1 MEIIKLKKDQYR
13 EVFKLAWEVFQ
24 EYEAPDYSKEGI
36 ESFYNSIHSEEYI
49 EQLKIF
55 GAFENEKLVGIIATR
70 NKGNH
75 IALFFVKSEEQN
87 KGIGRKLFKRICLE
101 NLSGKITVNSSPYAV
116 KVYHHLG
123 FNSIDTEKVI
133 DGIKYTPMEIHL
145 ENNRLE
151 LNNMIK
157 KLEDK
162 DDKVAYN
169 NLLELEKLAEQSDA
183 IYEYFDIFLEMLDNE
198 KSFIRVRGFRLIC
211 KNAKWDKYN
220 KIDNSIDKIL
230 QELNDEKPTSVRQC
244 LKAIA
249 EIVEYKKSLN
259 NKIKEKLLKINYLN
273 YKDSMQSLIF
283 KDVEKILMLINERE
297 G

>member
-1 MEIIKLKKDQYR
+1 
-13 EVFKLAWEVFQ
+13 
-24 EYEAPDYSKEGI
+24 
-36 ESFYNSIHSEEYI
+36 
-49 EQLKIF
+49 
-55 GAFENEKLVGIIATR
+55 
-70 NKGNH
+70 
-75 IALFFVKSEEQN
+75 
-87 KGIGRKLFKRICLE
+87 
-101 NLSGKITVNSSPYAV
+101 
-116 KVYHHLG
+116 
-123 FNSIDTEKVI
+123 
-133 DGIKYTPMEIHL
+133 MEIHL
-145 ENNRLE
+145 ENKKLE
-151 LNNMIK
+151 LDNMIR

-162 DDKVAYN
+162 DDKVAYS
-169 NLLELEKLAEQSDA
+169 NLLELEKLTEQSNEV
-183 IYEYFDIFLEMLDNE
+183 YKYFDKFIEMIDNE

-230 QELNDEKPTSVRQC
+230 QELNDEKPTAVRQC

-283 KDVEKILMLINERE
+283 KDVEKILKLINERD

>member
-1 MEIIKLKKDQYR
+1 
-13 EVFKLAWEVFQ
+13 
-24 EYEAPDYSKEGI
+24 
-36 ESFYNSIHSEEYI
+36 
-49 EQLKIF
+49 
-55 GAFENEKLVGIIATR
+55 
-70 NKGNH
+70 
-75 IALFFVKSEEQN
+75 
-87 KGIGRKLFKRICLE
+87 
-101 NLSGKITVNSSPYAV
+101 
-116 KVYHHLG
+116 
-123 FNSIDTEKVI
+123 
-133 DGIKYTPMEIHL
+133 
-145 ENNRLE
+145 
-151 LNNMIK
+151 
-157 KLEDK
+157 
-162 DDKVAYN
+162 
-169 NLLELEKLAEQSDA
+169 
-183 IYEYFDIFLEMLDNE
+183 MLDNE

>member
-1 MEIIKLKKDQYR
+1 MEIY
-13 EVFKLAWEVFQ
+13 
-24 EYEAPDYSKEGI
+24 
-36 ESFYNSIHSEEYI
+36 
-49 EQLKIF
+49 
-55 GAFENEKLVGIIATR
+55 
-70 NKGNH
+70 
-75 IALFFVKSEEQN
+75 
-87 KGIGRKLFKRICLE
+87 
-101 NLSGKITVNSSPYAV
+101 
-116 KVYHHLG
+116 
-123 FNSIDTEKVI
+123 
-133 DGIKYTPMEIHL
+133 L
-145 ENNRLE
+145 ENNSSE

-169 NLLELEKLAEQSDA
+169 NLLELEKIAEKSDA

-198 KSFIRVRGFRLIC
+198 KSFIKVRGFRLIC
-211 KNAKWDKYN
+211 KNAKWDKNN

-244 LKAIA
+244 LNAIA

-283 KDVEKILMLINERE
+283 KDVEKILKLINERE

>member
-1 MEIIKLKKDQYR
+1 MEIY
-13 EVFKLAWEVFQ
+13 
-24 EYEAPDYSKEGI
+24 
-36 ESFYNSIHSEEYI
+36 
-49 EQLKIF
+49 
-55 GAFENEKLVGIIATR
+55 
-70 NKGNH
+70 
-75 IALFFVKSEEQN
+75 
-87 KGIGRKLFKRICLE
+87 
-101 NLSGKITVNSSPYAV
+101 
-116 KVYHHLG
+116 
-123 FNSIDTEKVI
+123 
-133 DGIKYTPMEIHL
+133 L
-145 ENNRLE
+145 ENNSSE

-169 NLLELEKLAEQSDA
+169 NLLELEKIAEKSDA

-198 KSFIRVRGFRLIC
+198 KSFIKVRGFRLIC

-220 KIDNSIDKIL
+220 KIDDSIDKIL

-244 LKAIA
+244 LKAIE
-249 EIVEYKKSLN
+249 EIIMYKPNLKYT
-259 NKIKEKLLKINYLN
+259 IKEKLLKINYLN

>member
-1 MEIIKLKKDQYR
+1 MEIIKLNKDKYQ
-13 EVFKLAWEVFQ
+13 EAIELAWEVFQ
-24 EYEAPDYSKEGI
+24 EYEAPDYSKKGI
-36 ESFYNSIHSEEYI
+36 ENFYNSINSEEYI

-55 GAFENEKLVGIIATR
+55 GAIENEKLIGIIATR

-75 IALFFVKSEEQN
+75 IALFFIKREEQN

-116 KVYHHLG
+116 EIYNRLG

-133 DGIKYTPMEIHL
+133 DGIKYTPMEFHL
-145 ENNRLE
+145 ENKKLE
-151 LNNMIK
+151 LNNMIRN
-157 KLEDK
+157 LEDK
-162 DDKVAYN
+162 DDNMSYK
-169 NLLELEKLAEQSDA
+169 NLLALEKIAEQSDA
-183 IYEYFDIFLEMLDNE
+183 IYEYFDIFLEMLCNK
-198 KSFIRVRGFRLIC
+198 KSFIRVRGFKLIC

-220 KIDNSIDKIL
+220 KIDNSIDDIL

-244 LKAIA
+244 LKAIE

-259 NKIKEKLLKINYLN
+259 SKIKEKILKINYLN

-283 KDVEKILMLINERE
+283 KDIEKILLLMDEK
-297 G
+297 